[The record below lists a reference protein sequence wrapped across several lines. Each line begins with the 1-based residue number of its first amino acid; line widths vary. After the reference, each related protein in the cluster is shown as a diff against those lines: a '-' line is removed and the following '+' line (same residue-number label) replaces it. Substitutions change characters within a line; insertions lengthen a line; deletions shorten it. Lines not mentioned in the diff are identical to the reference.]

1 MPNPTDDVLIVGQL
15 KDDALR
21 NAITDLVNFVDKETS
36 SMATRFDTSLKTMQE
51 AMKQFGISQ
60 KVSVSLMKDAMKQYG
75 MMFSEVWDQVN
86 GGGGPKTPRDRDTL
100 GGLKDEIK
108 NAEKMRDTL
117 HLWSPE
123 IQDANLRI
131 AELRQELREAT
142 KSSGQRSVE
151 IKRALAKEYSMQ
163 MSAASIMPDKEI
175 KGAEAKLRRLL
186 QIKNELRATPVFD
199 EAKMQRLNNQITTTI
214 QRVREL
220 RNTARVPTD
229 VQGVL
234 GMPIKTL
241 DEIAAKMKAI
251 SNIRGGFELGSPEL
265 KRLNMEYER
274 LSKLQTE
281 YLGKNTMVEKSN
293 NALARS
299 FSYIRNRIVYAM
311 TLGAATSFTKQ
322 IYEIRGQYEL
332 LERSLGVL
340 VNSFQKGS
348 EIFQELNEMAIK
360 SPFTLIE
367 LGTAAKQLTAYNFAT
382 EEVVDTTRRL
392 ADISAA
398 LGVPMERLTYNL
410 GQIRAQTVLTARDA
424 RDFANAGLPIAKS
437 LADYYTELEGRV
449 VSTGDVFD
457 RMSKKAVSYNDVMA
471 VLYKMTDEGGKFF
484 DFQAKQADTLRVQIN
499 NLTLAWNNML
509 NEIGK
514 ENQGLLTFP
523 VQAMKELLQNW
534 QTFNRILNDLIWTL
548 GSAKVAQLLFNMA
561 LSKGNLEVIKSIS
574 ILPQSTA
581 ANYQESLS
589 KMNLTK
595 VQARWLIAMD
605 KGNVALRAAIVNMGI
620 LTTREAASAAT
631 ANIFMG
637 AWTRA
642 WTTLGVVMQGLVK
655 GIRMVGTALKG
666 LLLNP
671 ATWFFA
677 ASMAITDLIADFNA
691 AGDAADELNDTIKRR
706 TEENSE
712 AIKKFTDDYSKSFA
726 KLASGELG
734 QDEQV
739 KLWEAIAEE
748 IKKSAQNAT
757 QYIAKL
763 EAIKDLSKRDKEGGD
778 ILSDVSRIQDA
789 VNAAQERGLVEVR
802 ETIGIGGMWQHGL
815 VEQLKD
821 FTEEL
826 NDATE
831 DAADDFEGFVDKWA
845 QINDVLNNPQSYEGG
860 LDWAAHL
867 AGDYKAFAEQMDVV
881 TNSIKNSMEKM
892 WPTGVEKSAENIREF
907 VTSITNSI
915 KEANPEIKGQ
925 MERVF
930 DMMTDNF
937 IAMQAQ
943 TFGNITDNNEILIQ
957 GTYSAWETFFE
968 KMKAIGGKEFGT
980 LMDYVV
986 SHGDYSNEKLQEI
999 WKKAS
1004 EAMQNEANE
1013 SYLQIARLVTNLNSM
1028 KVVIPVMFQQQNQ
1041 NLSELQKDFEETFI
1055 TAGLSPLPYE
1065 EYQKKLL
1072 ENQRTYGKMQQKEG
1086 ESTLAWNKRL
1096 NDMYNEQ
1103 YANIAQQD
1111 KIMKSVKDTSSVIY
1125 QQAEKTK
1132 KDYQEQ
1138 MKATEA
1144 VAKHEGFVLELSKK
1158 NKGGSGR
1165 NRKDEDIVAEALKQ
1179 ELSLIKDMQS
1189 NYEKLRKSGVENT
1202 MAIDIAAQG
1211 YEATLEKV
1219 NKTLSKYGITKFNAK
1234 DFLGRDV
1241 NDLLAKLEKQRSDL
1255 ISSGTAKTSAIE
1267 AMDMKINELRVEA
1280 KSYNMNKI
1288 TEGLNNELGKLK
1300 EDYELAVTLDADPEL
1315 GGMFAD
1321 MIGIDFDALP
1331 HTIKEYADRYSTY
1344 LNKYLKGKGSTLQ
1357 LTGNQLRGLT
1367 RDDITSFREQ
1377 VDAGTFNQE
1386 WFEAIKKA
1394 YDDISGK
1401 RKKDIEETEKW
1412 KNSLIEK
1419 YGGLQA
1425 KLTQIFKDGVQNQVN
1440 AVNAFGSEGQ
1450 KSDIIRLQA
1459 RLEMTD
1465 DPAQLADINKK
1476 IAEIVKDITDKN
1488 PIALKLVKA
1497 SENEIQSKTSKAYWD
1512 DFKDSDLYSMTFTDM
1527 ANVSTKAIQMII
1539 DKLNN
1544 LKDKVKEDPA
1554 SMKALIKSLEDAESE
1569 LQNRDPFRGIAN
1581 SIGTWIKATEERKEA
1596 QEELEK
1602 ANMEVAGSEI
1612 ALKNAQALGDKKEIA
1627 DAEQKLAKAQER
1639 QADAQ
1644 EKVTQASNKAKKAQ
1658 AQLGNSLQ
1666 NLSKDLGDVSGLLGS
1681 VSKIFR
1687 TVGDNDT
1694 ADAIDAINEGFT
1706 IMTTVIMGVMAA
1718 LVLLESSNPWLLAI
1732 AAALSVIVGLVSF
1745 LSGNSNKKITEQVEE
1760 SERAVKRLENA
1771 YKRLEFAANQAYG
1784 TAVAGANQAMKANK
1798 ELQLVELKRQLA
1810 LEQSRSSK
1818 NKDEDKI
1825 IQLSGDIIEL
1835 EQEISKATQETIN
1848 GLLGIS
1854 SHGEFFED
1862 MISEMISAFK
1872 NGEDAMKVFEEKW
1885 ADMID
1890 NMIMKMIVSQVL
1902 NNWIESLENGANE
1915 ILERFTSEPSKEV
1928 ANLTSKM
1935 TDLYTKDAGDAAEW
1949 LYDNERE
1956 MFNKILVSLGE
1967 SPVGDMYGWERN
1979 AFFDRLW
1986 DTGLADQIADVYK
1999 SMLNSQ
2005 MSDLNKQLDKA
2016 SLDATGDLID
2026 YYNQAGEDFKQNY
2039 LGLILDKI
2047 KENWTFGENA
2057 QTELSALQ
2065 QGIQGITE
2073 NTAGALEAYMN
2084 GVSQQVYY
2092 QSELLT
2098 QIRDILAGSDADV
2111 QLGVQGQM
2119 LLQLQQSFQVQ
2130 MAIQTILE
2138 GWSSPNGM
2146 AVRVQLES

>member
-21 NAITDLVNFVDKETS
+21 NAVTDLVNFVDKETS
-36 SMATRFDTSLKTMQE
+36 SMATKFDSSLKTMQE
-51 AMKQFGISQ
+51 AMKQFGVSQ

-75 MMFSEVWDQVN
+75 MMFSEVWEQVN
-86 GGGGPKTPRDRDTL
+86 GGGGPKSPRDRDTL

-108 NAEKMRDTL
+108 DAERMRDTL

-142 KSSGQRSVE
+142 KTSGQRSVE

-220 RNTARVPTD
+220 RNVSRVPTD

-241 DEIAAKMKAI
+241 DEIAAKMQAI

-322 IYEIRGQYEL
+322 VYEIRGQYEL

-348 EIFQELNEMAIK
+348 RIFQELNEMAIK

-424 RDFANAGLPIAKS
+424 RDFANAGLPIAKA

-471 VLYKMTDEGGKFF
+471 VLYKMTDDGGKFF

-561 LSKGNLEVIKSIS
+561 LSKGNLEVIKSIAM
-574 ILPQSTA
+574 LPQSTA

-642 WTTLGVVMQGLVK
+642 WTTLGVVMQGLMK
-655 GIRMVGTALKG
+655 GIAMIYPALKG

-677 ASMAITDLIADFNA
+677 ASMAITDLIADFQA
-691 AGDAADELNDTIKRR
+691 AKDAANELNDTIKRR

-712 AIKKFTDDYSKSFA
+712 SIRKFTDDYSKSFA
-726 KLASGELG
+726 KLSSGELG

-739 KLWEAIAEE
+739 KLWEAVAEE
-748 IKKSAQNAT
+748 IKKSTQNAS

-763 EAIKDLSKRDKEGGD
+763 EAIKDLAKRDKEGGD
-778 ILSDVSRIQDA
+778 ILSDVARIQDA
-789 VNAAQERGLVEVR
+789 VSAAQERELIEVR

-815 VEQLKD
+815 IEQLKD

-831 DAADDFEGFVDKWA
+831 FAADDFEGFKDKWEK
-845 QINDVLNNPQSYEGG
+845 IRDVLNNPQSYEGG

-867 AGDYKAFAEQMDVV
+867 SGDYKAFAEQMDVM
-881 TNSIKNSMEKM
+881 TSSIKDSMERM

-907 VTSITNSI
+907 VTSITNSV

-957 GTYSAWETFFE
+957 GTYSAWETFFD
-968 KMKAIGGKEFGT
+968 KMKSIGGKEFGS

-986 SHGDYSNEKLQEI
+986 SHGDYTNEKLQEI

-1013 SYLQIARLVTNLNSM
+1013 SYLQIARLVDNLNSM
-1028 KVVIPVMFQQQNQ
+1028 KVMIPVMFQQQKQ
-1041 NLSELQKDFEETFI
+1041 NLNELQKDFENTFI
-1055 TAGLSPLPYE
+1055 TAGLSALPYE

-1086 ESTLAWNKRL
+1086 ETTLAWNKRL

-1111 KIMKSVKDTSSVIY
+1111 KIMKSIKDSSSVIY

-1144 VAKHEGFVLELSKK
+1144 VAKHEGFALELSKK

-1165 NRKDEDIVAEALKQ
+1165 SRKDEDIIAEAFRQ

-1189 NYEKLRKSGVENT
+1189 NYEKLRKSGVDNIT
-1202 MAIDIAAQG
+1202 ALDIASQG

-1234 DFLGRDV
+1234 DFLGKDV
-1241 NDLLAKLEKQRSDL
+1241 NDLLAKLEKQRADL
-1255 ISSGTAKTSAIE
+1255 VSTGNAKTSTIE
-1267 AMDMKINELRVEA
+1267 AMDMKINELRIDA
-1280 KSYNMNKI
+1280 KTYNMNKV

-1300 EDYELAVTLDADPEL
+1300 DEYELAVTLDADPEL
-1315 GGMFAD
+1315 GGMFLD
-1321 MIGIDFDALP
+1321 MMGIDFDSLP

-1344 LNKYLKGKGSTLQ
+1344 LNKYLKKKGSTLQ
-1357 LTGNQLRGLT
+1357 LTGNELQSLT
-1367 RDDITSFREQ
+1367 SDDINSFKEQ
-1377 VDAGTFNQE
+1377 VYSGTLNKE
-1386 WFEAIKKA
+1386 WFDAIKKA
-1394 YDDISGK
+1394 YDDIGGK
-1401 RKKDIEETEKW
+1401 RRKDIEETEKW

-1419 YGGLQA
+1419 YGGLQSQ
-1425 KLTQIFKDGVQNQVN
+1425 LTKIYKDSVKNQVN
-1440 AVNAFGSEGQ
+1440 AVKSFGTEGQ
-1450 KSDIIRLQA
+1450 KSDVIRLQA

-1465 DPAQLADINKK
+1465 DPSELANINAK
-1476 IAEIVKDITDKN
+1476 IASIVKDVTDNN
-1488 PIALKLVKA
+1488 PIALKIVES
-1497 SENEIQSKTSKAYWD
+1497 SENEAQSKVSKTYWEN
-1512 DFKDSDLYSMTFTDM
+1512 FKESELYSMTFTDM
-1527 ANVSTKAIQMII
+1527 ANNSTKAIQIII
-1539 DKLNN
+1539 DKLNE

-1554 SMKALIKSLEDAESE
+1554 SMKALIKSLEDAENE
-1569 LQNRDPFRGIAN
+1569 LLSRDPFGGIAS
-1581 SIGTWIKATEERKEA
+1581 SIGERIKATREQKEA
-1596 QEELEK
+1596 QEELK
-1602 ANMEVAGSEI
+1602 QANIEVAGSEI
-1612 ALKNAQALGDKKEIA
+1612 ALKNAQSVGDKVEIA
-1627 DAEQKLAKAQER
+1627 KAEEKLAQAQ
-1639 QADAQ
+1639 QKQVAAQ
-1644 EKVTQASNKAKKAQ
+1644 GKVVQSGNKAKKAQ
-1658 AQLGNSLQ
+1658 EQLKTSLQ
-1666 NLSKDLGDVSGLLGS
+1666 NLSNELGNVSGLLGS
-1681 VSKIFR
+1681 VSQIFR
-1687 TVGDNDT
+1687 AVGDDDT
-1694 ADAIDAINEGFT
+1694 ADAIDSINEGFS
-1706 IMTTVIMGVMAA
+1706 IMTTVIMGVNAA
-1718 LVLLESSNPWLLAI
+1718 LLVLESSNPWLLAM

-1745 LSGNSNKKITEQVEE
+1745 LSGNSNKKITEQVEA
-1760 SERAVKRLENA
+1760 SERAVKRLEIA
-1771 YKRLEFAANQAYG
+1771 YIDLEQAVNKAYG
-1784 TAVAGANQAMKANK
+1784 AAVIGAQQAALANK
-1798 ELQLVELKRQLA
+1798 KLQLDELKRQ
-1810 LEQSRSSK
+1810 
-1818 NKDEDKI
+1818 
-1825 IQLSGDIIEL
+1825 IEL
-1835 EQEISKATQETIN
+1835 EKSRDSKNYDDDKILDLQKQYKELFYEIEN
-1848 GLLGIS
+1848 GYRELIDNLMGTS
-1854 SHGEFFED
+1854 STDFAENLVSS
-1862 MISEMISAFK
+1862 MIDAFK
-1872 NGEDAMKVFEEKW
+1872 SGEDYMAVFNEKF
-1885 ADMID
+1885 DEMID
-1890 NMIMKMIVSQVL
+1890 NMIMKSIVSRVVSQYIDNIWDSL
-1902 NNWIESLENGANE
+1902 DERINERSRKESLEYANAQNELSSIRNMNDDE
-1915 ILERFTSEPSKEV
+1915 IRRVLWGDVLPSEKAWLSYIMQSGEEVNPSNYLELRMKSKEWEKQQV
-1928 ANLTSKM
+1928 EDYRKAAEEMEKAAKERL
-1935 TDLYTKDAGDAAEW
+1935 DAASAFTDSDIDYVMGKFGDVMPE
-1949 LYDNERE
+1949 
-1956 MFNKILVSLGE
+1956 LGE
-1967 SPVGDMYGWERN
+1967 KLKNILGEY
-1979 AFFDRLW
+1979 
-1986 DTGLADQIADVYK
+1986 YK
-1999 SMLNSQ
+1999 
-2005 MSDLNKQLDKA
+2005 
-2016 SLDATGDLID
+2016 
-2026 YYNQAGEDFKQNY
+2026 
-2039 LGLILDKI
+2039 
-2047 KENWTFGENA
+2047 FGESSET
-2057 QTELSALQ
+2057 QLSSLQ
-2065 QGIQGITE
+2065 QGIQGVTE
-2073 NTAGALEAYMN
+2073 TTAGALEAYMN

-2092 QSELLT
+2092 QSEILT
-2098 QIRDILAGSDADV
+2098 QIRDIISGENSDI

-2119 LLQLQQSFQVQ
+2119 LLQLRESFQVQ
-2130 MAIQTILE
+2130 MAIQNILE
-2138 GWSSPNGM
+2138 GALIPSGQGF
-2146 AVRVQLES
+2146 RVEIIN

>member
-21 NAITDLVNFVDKETS
+21 NAITDLVDFVDKETS
-36 SMATRFDTSLKTMQE
+36 SMASRFDTSLKTMQE

-75 MMFSEVWDQVN
+75 MMFSDVWDQVN

-108 NAEKMRDTL
+108 NAEKLRDTL

-199 EAKMQRLNNQITTTI
+199 DAKMQRLNNQITTTI

-220 RNTARVPTD
+220 RNVARVPTD

-241 DEIAAKMKAI
+241 DEIAAKMQAI
-251 SNIRGGFELGSPEL
+251 RNIRGGFELGSPEL

-322 IYEIRGQYEL
+322 VYEIRGQYEL

-382 EEVVDTTRRL
+382 EEVVETTRRL

-484 DFQAKQADTLRVQIN
+484 DFQSKQADTLRVQIN

-561 LSKGNLEVIKSIS
+561 LSKGNLEVINSIAL
-574 ILPQSTA
+574 LPQSTA

-642 WTTLGVVMQGLVK
+642 WTTLGVVMQGLLK
-655 GIRMVGTALKG
+655 GINMVWGALKG

-706 TEENSE
+706 TGENSE

-748 IKKSAQNAT
+748 IKKSAQNAS
-757 QYIAKL
+757 QYITKL

-778 ILSDVSRIQDA
+778 ILSDVARIQDA

-826 NDATE
+826 NDATK
-831 DAADDFEGFVDKWA
+831 DAADDFEGFKDKWA
-845 QINDVLNNPQSYEGG
+845 KINDVLNSPQNYEGG
-860 LDWAAHL
+860 LDWAAQL
-867 AGDYKAFAEQMDVV
+867 SGDYKAFAEQMDVV
-881 TNSIKNSMEKM
+881 TNSIKDSMEKM

-915 KEANPEIKGQ
+915 KDANPEIKGQ

-943 TFGNITDNNEILIQ
+943 TFGNIRNNDEILIQ

-968 KMKAIGGKEFGT
+968 KMKAIGGKEFGS

-1028 KVVIPVMFQQQNQ
+1028 KVVIPVMFQEQKQ
-1041 NLSELQKDFEETFI
+1041 NLNELQKDFEKTFI
-1055 TAGLSPLPYE
+1055 TAGLGALPYE

-1138 MKATEA
+1138 MKATKA
-1144 VAKHEGFVLELSKK
+1144 VAKHEGFALELSKK

-1165 NRKDEDIVAEALKQ
+1165 TRKDEDIIAEAFKQ

-1202 MAIDIAAQG
+1202 TAIDIAAQG

-1234 DFLGRDV
+1234 DFLGKDV
-1241 NDLLAKLEKQRSDL
+1241 NDLLAKLEKQRADL
-1255 ISSGTAKTSAIE
+1255 ISTGTAKTSTIE
-1267 AMDMKINELRVEA
+1267 AMDMKINNLRVEA

-1288 TEGLNNELGKLK
+1288 TKGLNSELDKLK
-1300 EDYELAVTLDADPEL
+1300 EEYELAVSLDADPEL
-1315 GGMFAD
+1315 GSMFAD
-1321 MIGIDFDALP
+1321 YMGINLDELPKDAEQAVRKAQKY
-1331 HTIKEYADRYSTY
+1331 IDRILAENNS
-1344 LNKYLKGKGSTLQ
+1344 NE
-1357 LTGNQLRGLT
+1357 NI
-1367 RDDITSFREQ
+1367 DINELMS
-1377 VDAGTFNQE
+1377 
-1386 WFEAIKKA
+1386 KKA
-1394 YDDISGK
+1394 FDNWVETSGH
-1401 RKKDIEETEKW
+1401 D
-1412 KNSLIEK
+1412 
-1419 YGGLQA
+1419 
-1425 KLTQIFKDGVQNQVN
+1425 
-1440 AVNAFGSEGQ
+1440 
-1450 KSDIIRLQA
+1450 
-1459 RLEMTD
+1459 LED
-1465 DPAQLADINKK
+1465 
-1476 IAEIVKDITDKN
+1476 E
-1488 PIALKLVKA
+1488 LVKA
-1497 SENEIQSKTSKAYWD
+1497 VSSFRTYLIKLRTDETKSQMQEWDKLLEKYAEYETKINKIQNDAVKERVTFAQQFGRNEDEKSLALNLQTQILAATDPQEKQKLIQQLQELVKSIAGDDKAKLKIATSIENFEQQETAKVSFEEFQETPTWLVATG
-1512 DFKDSDLYSMTFTDM
+1512 DLAGMT
-1527 ANVSTKAIQMII
+1527 NKAIGG
-1539 DKLNN
+1539 
-1544 LKDKVKEDPA
+1544 
-1554 SMKALIKSLEDAESE
+1554 LINSLEKYKKTAKGLDDKQIKRINSALKTLYKE
-1569 LQNRDPFRGIAN
+1569 QRKNNPFGAIAN
-1581 SIGTWIKATEERKEA
+1581 MIDEAKERLATVQPELDSIKAKMENIKKE
-1596 QEELEK
+1596 
-1602 ANMEVAGSEI
+1602 I
-1612 ALKNAQALGDKKEIA
+1612 GDKKPTQ
-1627 DAEQKLAKAQER
+1627 EQIKTLEELKDQWEKLSEVGKISAGEWVESLMSVYGAIKGAIELVDELARAIGGKKGSDIERVFGVLDKAGQG
-1639 QADAQ
+1639 AQ
-1644 EKVTQASNKAKKAQ
+1644 IGAAFGGYGAAIGAAAGAAVGFIKEFGDEFT
-1658 AQLGNSLQ
+1658 GNS
-1666 NLSKDLGDVSGLLGS
+1666 S
-1681 VSKIFR
+1681 
-1687 TVGDNDT
+1687 
-1694 ADAIDAINEGFT
+1694 INT
-1706 IMTTVIMGVMAA
+1706 NI
-1718 LVLLESSNPWLLAI
+1718 
-1732 AAALSVIVGLVSF
+1732 
-1745 LSGNSNKKITEQVEE
+1745 KQ
-1760 SERAVKRLENA
+1760 SEVNVKRLQTA
-1771 YKRLEFAANQAYG
+1771 FKDLEYEIEKVGG
-1784 TAVAGANQAMKANK
+1784 TG
-1798 ELQLVELKRQLA
+1798 ELTLRKTAIASREWQLAEMKRQLA
-1810 LEQSRSSK
+1810 LEESRDSK
-1818 NKDEDKI
+1818 NRDEEKIEDLRGQIKD
-1825 IQLSGDIIEL
+1825 LEL
-1835 EQEISKATQETIN
+1835 DLKRAADGIVN
-1848 GLLGIS
+1848 DFLGIS
-1854 SHGEFFED
+1854 SVGDAAENMMGAF
-1862 MISEMISAFK
+1862 ISALRS
-1872 NGEDAMKVFEEKW
+1872 GEDAMTSFNGSVDDMVANMLKKLLTTKILEPKMQEIWDNIQADIDRRTKSQTEELQALEELSNRGVFDYLEKRVDDQLFYFKKASW
-1885 ADMID
+1885 LAGTTDEYKDLWQKMYAEFEASTGKSALD
-1890 NMIMKMIVSQVL
+1890 NL
-1902 NNWIESLENGANE
+1902 GRFTDDFANWFLTSSSDYVGEYKKRLENELANAWTADDLRKYAE
-1915 ILERFTSEPSKEV
+1915 DMR
-1928 ANLTSKM
+1928 NL
-1935 TDLYTKDAGDAAEW
+1935 
-1949 LYDNERE
+1949 
-1956 MFNKILVSLGE
+1956 
-1967 SPVGDMYGWERN
+1967 SPE
-1979 AFFDRLW
+1979 L
-1986 DTGLADQIADVYK
+1986 Q
-1999 SMLNSQ
+1999 SS
-2005 MSDLNKQLDKA
+2005 
-2016 SLDATGDLID
+2016 ID
-2026 YYNQAGEDFKQNY
+2026 YVNELIKE
-2039 LGLILDKI
+2039 LGL
-2047 KENWTFGENA
+2047 EEHS
-2057 QTELSALQ
+2057 QQSLSALQ
-2065 QGIQGITE
+2065 QGIQGVTE
-2073 NTAGALEAYMN
+2073 TTAGALEAITSGM
-2084 GVSQQVYY
+2084 SQQVYY
-2092 QSELLT
+2092 QSTLLE
-2098 QIRDILAGSDADV
+2098 QIRDAIIGADSDI
-2111 QLGVQGQM
+2111 QLGVQGQI
-2119 LLQLQQSFQVQ
+2119 LLQLQNSYQTQQ
-2130 MAIQTILE
+2130 AIQSILE

-2146 AVRVQLES
+2146 SVRVEMI

>member
-36 SMATRFDTSLKTMQE
+36 SMATRFDASLKTMQE

-123 IQDANLRI
+123 IQEANLRI

-186 QIKNELRATPVFD
+186 QIKNELRSTPVFD
-199 EAKMQRLNNQITTTI
+199 DAKMQRLNNQITTTI

-220 RNTARVPTD
+220 RNVARVPTD

-241 DEIAAKMKAI
+241 DEIAAKMQAI
-251 SNIRGGFELGSPEL
+251 RNIRGGFELGSPEL

-322 IYEIRGQYEL
+322 VYEIRGQYEL

-424 RDFANAGLPIAKS
+424 RDFANAGLPIAKA

-471 VLYKMTDEGGKFF
+471 VLYKMTDDGGKFF
-484 DFQAKQADTLRVQIN
+484 DFQAKQADTLRVQLN

-534 QTFNRILNDLIWTL
+534 QTFNRVLNDLIWTL
-548 GSAKVAQLLFNMA
+548 GTAKVAQLLFNMS

-595 VQARWLIAMD
+595 VQARWLISMD

-691 AGDAADELNDTIKRR
+691 ADDAANELNDTIKRR
-706 TEENSE
+706 AEENSE

-763 EAIKDLSKRDKEGGD
+763 EAIKDLAKRDKEGGD

-789 VNAAQERGLVEVR
+789 VNAAQERELIEVR

-826 NDATE
+826 NDATK
-831 DAADDFEGFVDKWA
+831 DAADDFEGFKDKWA
-845 QINDVLNNPQSYEGG
+845 KINDVLNKPQIYEGG
-860 LDWAAHL
+860 LDWAAQL
-867 AGDYKAFAEQMDVV
+867 SGDYKAFAEQMDVV

-943 TFGNITDNNEILIQ
+943 TFGNIKDNNEILIQ

-1028 KVVIPVMFQQQNQ
+1028 KVVIPVMFQQQKQ
-1041 NLSELQKDFEETFI
+1041 NLNELQKDFENTFI
-1055 TAGLSPLPYE
+1055 TAGLGALPYE

-1072 ENQRTYGKMQQKEG
+1072 ENQRAYGKMQQKEG
-1086 ESTLAWNKRL
+1086 ETTLAWNKRL

-1111 KIMKSVKDTSSVIY
+1111 KIMKSIKDTSSVIY
-1125 QQAEKTK
+1125 QQAKKTK

-1144 VAKHEGFVLELSKK
+1144 VAKHEGFALELSKK

-1165 NRKDEDIVAEALKQ
+1165 NRKDEDCVAEALKQ
-1179 ELSLIKDMQS
+1179 ELSLIKDMLS
-1189 NYEKLRKSGVENT
+1189 NYEKLRKAGVENT
-1202 MAIDIAAQG
+1202 TAVDIAAQG

-1255 ISSGTAKTSAIE
+1255 ISSGTAKTSAVE

-1300 EDYELAVTLDADPEL
+1300 EEYELAVELDADPEL
-1315 GGMFAD
+1315 GSIFANY
-1321 MIGIDFDALP
+1321 MGINLEDLPKTAEEAAKKAQEYIDKILAENNSSEKIDISSLMDKKAFDSWIESSGHDLKDELVKAVSAFRSYLHKVNVDETKNQTQEWNKLLEKYAEYEYKVTHIQKEAEREREVARKKGASQDVFDAINNRERQEIARVGFEKFQKSPEWIAATGDLANMSKSAIGMLIEELERYKRTAKNLSP
-1331 HTIKEYADRYSTY
+1331 KEIKQ
-1344 LNKYLKGKGSTLQ
+1344 LNNALSKLYK
-1357 LTGNQLRGLT
+1357 
-1367 RDDITSFREQ
+1367 EQ
-1377 VDAGTFNQE
+1377 RKNNPFKAVANMFD
-1386 WFEAIKKA
+1386 EAKERMSIF
-1394 YDDISGK
+1394 DEE
-1401 RKKDIEETEKW
+1401 IEETQKQIDELSK
-1412 KNSLIEK
+1412 KHKTNLIDGIADDDTQKKLKEAK
-1419 YGGLQA
+1419 ERLSKLKEERNNIGKIDASTWVSSINETISAVKSAIEVFDGLA
-1425 KLTQIFKDGVQNQVN
+1425 KAIDGVENSDVDKVFSILDS
-1440 AVNAFGSEGQ
+1440 AGKGASTGAAFGPYGAIIGGVVGAAAGVVNAFADVWSGNESINKSIEVSTQ
-1450 KSDIIRLQA
+1450 KVRTLEREYK
-1459 RLEMTD
+1459 RLERAVDDAYGTD
-1465 DPAQLADINKK
+1465 AIGAQRL
-1476 IAEIVKDITDKN
+1476 
-1488 PIALKLVKA
+1488 
-1497 SENEIQSKTSKAYWD
+1497 
-1512 DFKDSDLYSMTFTDM
+1512 MM
-1527 ANVSTKAIQMII
+1527 
-1539 DKLNN
+1539 LN
-1544 LKDKVKEDPA
+1544 
-1554 SMKALIKSLEDAESE
+1554 
-1569 LQNRDPFRGIAN
+1569 
-1581 SIGTWIKATEERKEA
+1581 KEA
-1596 QEELEK
+1596 ELAELERQLELEK
-1602 ANMEVAGSEI
+1602 SRKAKNKDQDKIDELRDKVEELRYEVDNAAREIVLDLLEIGDAQDWANDFVKGMIDAFREGENYMKSYEDAFREMVDNMIAKTIAGKVIGERIEQMLEFIKNTANARAEGDASVIAARDALDKLEKQRDVFYAFREGGENVPEEVFDQI
-1612 ALKNAQALGDKKEIA
+1612 NKEIA
-1627 DAEQKLAKAQER
+1627 DAQDRYAEVYAKAAVPTPEDIENVR
-1639 QADAQ
+1639 DRVSSWKDGVKNEFDAYM
-1644 EKVTQASNKAKKAQ
+1644 EAFGVGFGSAK
-1658 AQLGNSLQ
+1658 
-1666 NLSKDLGDVSGLLGS
+1666 
-1681 VSKIFR
+1681 
-1687 TVGDNDT
+1687 
-1694 ADAIDAINEGFT
+1694 
-1706 IMTTVIMGVMAA
+1706 
-1718 LVLLESSNPWLLAI
+1718 ES
-1732 AAALSVIVGLVSF
+1732 
-1745 LSGNSNKKITEQVEE
+1745 Q
-1760 SERAVKRLENA
+1760 
-1771 YKRLEFAANQAYG
+1771 Q
-1784 TAVAGANQAMKANK
+1784 
-1798 ELQLVELKRQLA
+1798 
-1810 LEQSRSSK
+1810 
-1818 NKDEDKI
+1818 
-1825 IQLSGDIIEL
+1825 
-1835 EQEISKATQETIN
+1835 
-1848 GLLGIS
+1848 
-1854 SHGEFFED
+1854 
-1862 MISEMISAFK
+1862 
-1872 NGEDAMKVFEEKW
+1872 
-1885 ADMID
+1885 
-1890 NMIMKMIVSQVL
+1890 
-1902 NNWIESLENGANE
+1902 
-1915 ILERFTSEPSKEV
+1915 
-1928 ANLTSKM
+1928 
-1935 TDLYTKDAGDAAEW
+1935 
-1949 LYDNERE
+1949 
-1956 MFNKILVSLGE
+1956 
-1967 SPVGDMYGWERN
+1967 
-1979 AFFDRLW
+1979 
-1986 DTGLADQIADVYK
+1986 
-1999 SMLNSQ
+1999 
-2005 MSDLNKQLDKA
+2005 
-2016 SLDATGDLID
+2016 
-2026 YYNQAGEDFKQNY
+2026 
-2039 LGLILDKI
+2039 
-2047 KENWTFGENA
+2047 
-2057 QTELSALQ
+2057 LSALQ
-2065 QGIQGITE
+2065 QGLQGVSE
-2073 NTAGALEAYMN
+2073 ETAGAVEAYLN
-2084 GVSQQVYY
+2084 GMSQQAYLRN
-2092 QSELLT
+2092 ELLT
-2098 QIRDILAGSDADV
+2098 QIRDAIMGTNSDI

-2119 LLQLQQSFQVQ
+2119 LLQLQNNYIIMQS
-2130 MAIQTILE
+2130 IQSMME
-2138 GWSSPNGM
+2138 GWTTPSGQGI
-2146 AVRVQLES
+2146 RVELIS